1 MKFIN
6 YINFLSV
13 FLVSGLGIAQ
23 SFEWGGRFGGIG
35 EDVVR
40 AMHVDHDGNSYTT
53 GYFSD
58 IADFDI
64 DPEVEY
70 LLTSNGFFDVFV
82 QKNDS
87 QGNLLWALN
96 IGGEFFEYAVGIT
109 TDHLGNIYVTGVYE
123 GIVDFDPGIGE
134 FFLTSAGGLD
144 IFILKLNK
152 SGGFE
157 WAKSIGGVG
166 YEESTSIAID
176 STGKV
181 VVLGYF
187 YDPADFDPG
196 VGDHTL
202 ISNGSADVFI
212 LQLDENG
219 DFIGANQFGGSD
231 LDLGLDMKMGV
242 QDDLFIT
249 GSFAGT
255 ADLDPRDLEE
265 YWVTSSGQFS
275 GFLIHLSN
283 AGELLQ
289 VFYTDGGETIS
300 NSITADVHGNSYLSG
315 YFSGIVDFNPTS
327 GNSDF
332 VFTADVSYNGYIMKI
347 DPSGNVLWVR
357 QMGGESPFF
366 SFDLALD
373 SNRNL
378 FSTGYFDGTVDFDPS
393 PTVEYFLTKES
404 ANAMDAFLLKL
415 SNDGNFESAFQ
426 FGGADFIDTHRIGV
440 DGADNIYL
448 SAHFQLEIDINP
460 EPGNSELIVAE
471 DLRDNYLIKV
481 SSGILGT
488 PIFNKGNLAFYP
500 NPAKSVVFILSNE
513 NIVGMDFSIFNIIGQ
528 QLKTGF
534 LSSDKSIDIEDLKS
548 GIYFIKIGTNNSIK
562 LIKE

>member
-1 MKFIN
+1 
-6 YINFLSV
+6 
-13 FLVSGLGIAQ
+13 
-23 SFEWGGRFGGIG
+23 
-35 EDVVR
+35 
-40 AMHVDHDGNSYTT
+40 
-53 GYFSD
+53 
-58 IADFDI
+58 
-64 DPEVEY
+64 
-70 LLTSNGFFDVFV
+70 
-82 QKNDS
+82 
-87 QGNLLWALN
+87 
-96 IGGEFFEYAVGIT
+96 
-109 TDHLGNIYVTGVYE
+109 
-123 GIVDFDPGIGE
+123 
-134 FFLTSAGGLD
+134 
-144 IFILKLNK
+144 
-152 SGGFE
+152 
-157 WAKSIGGVG
+157 
-166 YEESTSIAID
+166 
-176 STGKV
+176 
-181 VVLGYF
+181 
-187 YDPADFDPG
+187 
-196 VGDHTL
+196 
-202 ISNGSADVFI
+202 
-212 LQLDENG
+212 
-219 DFIGANQFGGSD
+219 
-231 LDLGLDMKMGV
+231 
-242 QDDLFIT
+242 
-249 GSFAGT
+249 
-255 ADLDPRDLEE
+255 
-265 YWVTSSGQFS
+265 
-275 GFLIHLSN
+275 
-283 AGELLQ
+283 
-289 VFYTDGGETIS
+289 
-300 NSITADVHGNSYLSG
+300 
-315 YFSGIVDFNPTS
+315 
-327 GNSDF
+327 
-332 VFTADVSYNGYIMKI
+332 
-347 DPSGNVLWVR
+347 
-357 QMGGESPFF
+357 MGGESPFF

-373 SNRNL
+373 SNGNL